1 MNGSHCPDAPPIT
14 VLIHG
19 VGLDS
24 HMWDRVCTTLDRP
37 VLRYDLL
44 GHGDDPAVQGPFSL
58 TDFVEQ
64 LRAVL
69 AGAGI
74 QHCDIVGFS
83 MGALIAQGFAL
94 AYPESVRRMVLLNA
108 VFNRT
113 SAQRGAVLARVQA
126 VRSDGYLSTIEPA
139 IDRWFSPTFATEE
152 PQVLATVRTR
162 LKRNNALAYA
172 NAYAVF
178 AVADAEL
185 CERVGEIRCPTLV
198 VTGRDDQRST
208 AEMSIA
214 LAAAMAT
221 AQARIIDRA
230 RHLTPIE
237 VPEQVAALIDEH
249 FGTTE
254 MEPSR
259 WA

>member
-1 MNGSHCPDAPPIT
+1 MNGSSRADAPPVT

-19 VGLDS
+19 VGLDRR
-24 HMWDRVCTTLDRP
+24 MWDRVCTTLDRP

-44 GHGDDPAVQGPFSL
+44 GHGDDPAVQGPFTL
-58 TDFVEQ
+58 NDFVDQ

-69 AGAGI
+69 AAAGI
-74 QHCDIVGFS
+74 QQCDIVGFS
-83 MGALIAQGFAL
+83 LGALIAQGYAL
-94 AYPESVRRMVLLNA
+94 AYPERVRRMILLNA
-108 VFNRT
+108 IFNRT
-113 SAQRGAVLARVQA
+113 SAQRSAVLARVQA
-126 VRSDGYLSTIEPA
+126 VRSDGFLGSIEPA
-139 IDRWFSPTFATEE
+139 LDRWFSPTFATAE
-152 PQVLATVRTR
+152 PQVVAGVRTR
-162 LKRNNALAYA
+162 LERNDAVAYA

-178 AVADAEL
+178 AVADGEL
-185 CERVGEIRCPTLV
+185 CERVGEICCPTLV

-214 LAAAMAT
+214 LAAAMSA

-230 RHLTPIE
+230 RHLTPVE
-237 VPEQVAALIDEH
+237 FPEQVAELIDEH

-254 MEPSR
+254 TGPSR